1 MTGAPLVTRWVAR
14 ATGVIQLILGLI
26 IWTGRAD
33 GLILLHILD
42 GLVFVVALLAMT
54 WFAARA
60 GVSRGL
66 VTITVVWALVLPIY
80 GIVQA
85 QLLPGSGHAII
96 DLVHLFLGLGAIGQG
111 ESLAR
116 RMARGPLA
124 AARR

>member
-1 MTGAPLVTRWVAR
+1 MTGAPLVTRWVVR
-14 ATGVIQLILGLI
+14 VTGAIQLVLGLV

-60 GVSRGL
+60 GASRGL
-66 VTITVVWALVLPIY
+66 VAVTVVWALVLPVY

-85 QLLPGSGHAII
+85 QLVPGSGHVII
-96 DLVHLFLGLGAIGQG
+96 DLVHLLLGLGAIGQG
-111 ESLAR
+111 EALAR
-116 RMARGPLA
+116 RMVPGPMA
-124 AARR
+124 AARG

>member
-1 MTGAPLVTRWVAR
+1 MTGAPLVTRWVVR
-14 ATGVIQLILGLI
+14 VTGAIQLVLGLV

-60 GVSRGL
+60 GASRGL
-66 VTITVVWALVLPIY
+66 VAVTVVWALVLPVY

-85 QLLPGSGHAII
+85 QLVPGSGHVII
-96 DLVHLFLGLGAIGQG
+96 DLVHLLLGLGAIGQG
-111 ESLAR
+111 EALAR
-116 RMARGPLA
+116 RMVPGPMAPARG
-124 AARR
+124 

>member
-1 MTGAPLVTRWVAR
+1 MTGTPLVARWVVR
-14 ATGVIQLILGLI
+14 VTGLIQLVLGLI

-42 GLVFVVALLAMT
+42 GLVFVAALLALA
-54 WFAARA
+54 WFAAGA

-66 VTITVVWALVLPIY
+66 VAITVVWALVLPVY

-85 QLLPGSGHAII
+85 QLVPGSGHVII
-96 DLVHLFLGLGAIGQG
+96 DLVHLLLGLGAMGQG
-111 ESLAR
+111 EALAR
-116 RMARGPLA
+116 RMGGGPVA